1 MTVST
6 ADIPVLHSTEVAHL
20 YPQVVLPICHGVDR
34 TPYTFAEEARKGRTT
49 RPFQSSTS
57 LRKPKQI
64 QDEGS
69 IGITRPKIF
78 IDSSTRGPPYTLAA
92 TPPRLP
98 LLVKV
103 ISP

>member
-1 MTVST
+1 MTMST
-6 ADIPVLHSTEVAHL
+6 TDIPVLHSTEVAHL

-34 TPYTFAEEARKGRTT
+34 TPYTSTEEARHGSTT
-49 RPFQSSTS
+49 RPSKVPLVREYPLWF
-57 LRKPKQI
+57 

-69 IGITRPKIF
+69 IGIPRL
-78 IDSSTRGPPYTLAA
+78 DCHRSSSNREPPYTLAA

-98 LLVKV
+98 LSGKV